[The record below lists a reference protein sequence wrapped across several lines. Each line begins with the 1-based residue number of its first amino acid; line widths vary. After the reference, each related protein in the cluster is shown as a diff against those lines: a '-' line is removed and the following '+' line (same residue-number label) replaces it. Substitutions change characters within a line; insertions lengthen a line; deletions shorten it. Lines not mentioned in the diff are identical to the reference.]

1 LTSIWIEAL
10 GLFILLLLSA
20 FFSGS
25 EIAIFSANKIRLR
38 KLAEEGSKTAII
50 LNKLHERPNRLLATI
65 LVWNNL
71 VNVAIASIV
80 TTLSISIFGS
90 TGVGVA
96 IGAATLM
103 ILIFGEIIPKAI
115 AARHSESA
123 ALFVSRPIS
132 LLVTLMYPVVR
143 GIVALTKSLIKILGG
158 DAEKP
163 FVTEEE
169 IKMLVEVGES
179 EGVIE
184 KDEREMI
191 NGVFKFGDT
200 TAKEVMV
207 PRIDISAVEEGAT
220 IENAKNLVLETGYSR
235 TPVYEENIDNIVG
248 FLFSKDLLKK
258 TRKNTRVKDIMRQAH
273 YVPETKN
280 LDEILDEMQ
289 EGRTQMAVVVD
300 EYGGTAGLITLEDL
314 VEEIMGEILD
324 EKEEHPINIMDEK
337 TALVNAKTSIDDV
350 NEALETSLPKE
361 DFDTLGGLVYDKLG
375 DIPMVGE
382 KIEIDHITLVV
393 DRMVRRRVSRVKV
406 IKKQ

>member
-1 LTSIWIEAL
+1 MVSTWIEII
-10 GLFILLLLSA
+10 GLCILLLLSA

-25 EIAIFSANKIRLR
+25 EIAIFSANKIRIR
-38 KLAEEGSKTAII
+38 KMVEEGSKNALI
-50 LNKLHERPNRLLATI
+50 LKRLHEKPNRLLATI

-71 VNVAIASIV
+71 INVAIASIV
-80 TTLSISIFGS
+80 TTFAISMFGG

-103 ILIFGEIIPKAI
+103 ILIFGEIIPKAL
-115 AARHSESA
+115 AARYSERAS
-123 ALFVSRPIS
+123 LFVARPIS
-132 LLVTLMYPVVR
+132 ALVTIMYPIVR
-143 GIVALTKSLIKILGG
+143 GIVALTKAIINVLGA
-158 DAEKP
+158 DSNKP

-184 KDEREMI
+184 KEEREMI

-207 PRIDISAVEEGAT
+207 PRLDISGIKASATLEE
-220 IENAKNLVLETGYSR
+220 AKKLVLETGYAR
-235 TPVYEENIDNIVG
+235 TPVYDGNIDNIVG
-248 FLFSKDLLKK
+248 FLFSKDLLKPAK
-258 TRKNTRVKDIMRQAH
+258 SGALVKDIMRQAY
-273 YVPETKN
+273 YVPETKK

-289 EGRTQMAVVVD
+289 QGKTQMAIVVD
-300 EYGGTAGLITLEDL
+300 EHGGTDGLITLEDL

-324 EKEEHPINIMDEK
+324 EKEEHPIKIIDEK

-361 DFDTLGGLVYDKLG
+361 GFETLGGLVLSKLG
-375 DIPMVGE
+375 DIPMAGE
-382 KIEIDHITLVV
+382 KVEVDRVTLVV
-393 DRMVRRRVSRVKV
+393 ERMVRRRVSRVKV
-406 IKKQ
+406 IKN